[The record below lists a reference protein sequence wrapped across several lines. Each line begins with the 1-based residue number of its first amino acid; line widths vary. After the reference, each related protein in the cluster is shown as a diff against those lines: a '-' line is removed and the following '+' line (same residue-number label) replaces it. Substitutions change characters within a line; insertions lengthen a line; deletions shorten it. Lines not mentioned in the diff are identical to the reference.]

1 VNITLDLYSVQVMTA
16 LVVNVSG
23 ILFIVETLLRRD
35 EGAGRIWALG
45 FLAAMLTTLAYV
57 IWAQSPEAWWAVA
70 VGNAAFVGGTGCM
83 WLGCRRF
90 NGRAMALPSALVA
103 AAALAAGVAVFVAGP
118 EAGDW
123 AGALWMFVPLL
134 AFAGAGA
141 IECLRGELRES
152 RTAWVLSAVL
162 ALQSL
167 YYLSR
172 TTAFLTSGPDSALFQ
187 NAFGTIT
194 TSLITVTLTI
204 VAVVVTSVLRASR
217 APMRGHL
224 RPAGFGTARD
234 GILSQDVFRGA
245 LGDLCERASWRSELV
260 GVIAVRIDDL
270 EQISTAFGSDVARA
284 VTETWRTGV
293 RTHAP
298 SDAFVAEDGSSGLLV
313 GMLAES
319 PREARR
325 RAAVIYRGLFDDLGT
340 VGTADGAGAR
350 SGSAGGVIP
359 VVGVGVALSDAAGYD
374 ADALMSV
381 ARGAASRAATSVD
394 TSVLVGDAE

>member
-1 VNITLDLYSVQVMTA
+1 MILNLDLYSVLVMTA
-16 LVVNVSG
+16 VVVNVSG

-35 EGAGRIWALG
+35 EGAGRIWALA

-57 IWAQSPEAWWAVA
+57 IWVQSPEAWWAIA
-70 VGNAAFVGGTGCM
+70 IGNAAFVAGTGCM

-90 NGRAMALPSALVA
+90 NGRRMAWASALVA
-103 AAALAAGVAVFVAGP
+103 AAVVASATAVFVAGP
-118 EAGDW
+118 TGGDW
-123 AGALWMFVPLL
+123 AGALWMFIPLL

-141 IECLRGELRES
+141 TECLRGELRDS
-152 RTAWVLSAVL
+152 RTAWVLGAVL
-162 ALQSL
+162 AFQSL
-167 YYLSR
+167 FYLSR
-172 TTAFLTSGPDSALFQ
+172 TTAFLTSGPDSTLFQ

-194 TSLITVTLTI
+194 TSFVTVTLTI

-234 GILSQDVFRGA
+234 GILSRDVFDGA
-245 LGDLCERASWRSELV
+245 MGDLCERARRRSELV

-293 RTHAP
+293 RRHAP
-298 SDAFVAEDGSSGLLV
+298 SNSFVAEDGPTGLLV
-313 GMLAES
+313 GVLVES

-325 RAAVIYRGLFDDLGT
+325 QAAVIYRGLFDDLGR
-340 VGTADGAGAR
+340 VDDSL
-350 SGSAGGVIP
+350 SGDIGGVIP
-359 VVGVGVALSDAAGYD
+359 VVGVGVALSDTTGYD
-374 ADALMSV
+374 AGALAGLARDA
-381 ARGAASRAATSVD
+381 ATRAATDVD
-394 TSVLVGDAE
+394 TSVLVGEAE

>member
-1 VNITLDLYSVQVMTA
+1 MILDLDLFSILVMTA
-16 LVVNVSG
+16 VVVNVSG
-23 ILFIVETLLRRD
+23 VLFVVETLLRRD
-35 EGAGRIWALG
+35 EGAGRIWALA

-57 IWAQSPEAWWAVA
+57 IWVQSPQAWWAVA
-70 VGNAAFVGGTGCM
+70 IGNAAFVVGTGCM

-90 NGRAMALPSALVA
+90 NRRRMAWPSALVA
-103 AAALAAGVAVFVAGP
+103 GAASAAAIAVFAAGP
-118 EAGDW
+118 DAGDW

-141 IECLRGELRES
+141 VECLRGELLES

-162 ALQSL
+162 AFQSL
-167 YYLSR
+167 FYLSR

-187 NAFGTIT
+187 GAFGTIT
-194 TSLITVTLTI
+194 TSFVTVTLTI

-224 RPAGFGTARD
+224 RPVAFGRAGD
-234 GILSQDVFRGA
+234 GILSRETFDDA
-245 LGDLCERASWRSELV
+245 LADLCERARGRSELV

-270 EQISTAFGSDVARA
+270 EQISTAFGSEVARA

-293 RTHAP
+293 RRHAP
-298 SDAFVAEDGSSGLLV
+298 SMSFVAEDGPTGLLV
-313 GMLAES
+313 ATLAES

-325 RAAVIYRGLFDDLGT
+325 QASAIYRGLFDDLGT
-340 VGTADGAGAR
+340 
-350 SGSAGGVIP
+350 AGGVGDIGGIIP
-359 VVGVGVALSDAAGYD
+359 VVGVGVALSDTAGYD
-374 ADALMSV
+374 AEGLATV
-381 ARGAASRAATSVD
+381 ARDAASRAAANVD